1 MGDSFVSSSSLPDF
15 PLWERLS
22 AKRAPIGFEIEL
34 TARCN
39 NDCRHCYINLPAA
52 DRQAQSNEL
61 SVEEISAIADQA
73 VDLGAMWVLITGGEP
88 LLRKD
93 FPEIYQNLKKKG
105 LLVSV
110 FTNACLI
117 TEAHVEMF
125 RKYPPRDIEV
135 TVYGVTQATYEGV
148 TRKPGSYTSFR
159 RGLELLLKNGVKVR
173 LKAMALRSNAHELP
187 EIARFCRE
195 HTWDYFRFD
204 PLLHLRYDGNP
215 DRNAEIQAE
224 RLSPAEIVA
233 IEQADD
239 DRADKLKKKCAE
251 LIVPERSHIE
261 CDHLFHCGAGQSNFS
276 VSYDGYFQLCSSL
289 HHPDCI
295 YNLRGGNLADA
306 WYNFTPRVRD
316 MRSNNAEFLEKCRKC
331 PIVNLC
337 LWCPANAHLECG
349 QMDGWSDYFCQVAH
363 TRAESIQAATMPG
376 SRVDVFPQGL

>member
-1 MGDSFVSSSSLPDF
+1 MSDSFVSSTSLPDYA
-15 PLWERLS
+15 LWERLS
-22 AKRAPIGFEIEL
+22 AKRAPIGFELEL

-39 NDCRHCYINLPAA
+39 NDCRHCYINLPAG
-52 DRQAQSNEL
+52 DRQAQRNEL

-73 VDLGAMWVLITGGEP
+73 VELGALWVLITGGEP

-93 FPEIYQNLKKKG
+93 FHEIYLILKKKG

-117 TEAHVEMF
+117 NETHVELF

-135 TVYGVTQATYEGV
+135 SVYGVTQATYESV
-148 TRKPGSYTSFR
+148 TRKAGSYAAFR
-159 RGLELLLKNGVKVR
+159 RGLDLLLQNGVKVR
-173 LKAMALRSNAHELP
+173 LKAMAIRSNVHELP
-187 EIARFCRE
+187 EIASFCRE
-195 HTWDYFRFD
+195 NTCDTFRFD
-204 PLLHLRYDGNP
+204 PLLHLRYDSNP
-215 DRNAEIQAE
+215 HRNAEIQAE

-233 IEQADD
+233 IEQADE
-239 DRADKLKKKCAE
+239 DRADMLQQKCAE
-251 LIVPERSHIE
+251 LIAPERSHID

-289 HHPDCI
+289 HHPECT
-295 YNLRGGNLADA
+295 YNLRQGSLSDA
-306 WYNFTPRVRD
+306 WYNFAARVRD
-316 MRSNNAEFLEKCRKC
+316 MRSGNPEFLEKCQKC

-363 TRAESIQAATMPG
+363 ARAEAIRASSPAG
-376 SRVDVFPQGL
+376 D